1 MKIKPEVATIL
12 GVVLMGMVSSK
23 KKKGSRSKQ
32 PIPQQKTPVS
42 QHNPLPTYRYWG
54 DFELEYP
61 SLDWSDGDHEAVDPH
76 DIDVGEEYW
85 NMDDQEKRLLAT
97 QYGIDRELMD
107 KFDIRGKWPS
117 IQRILSHIQ
126 DTHYNL
132 ETEVREM
139 GWWDIAQDDE
149 WFLAQ
154 MVENLVDDEQIKII
168 LAQTNIV
175 DPQEVQERVQDQGK
189 SEEEVRYQI
198 AEEEMGELTAMIRRN
213 ELGMDSLPNDLF
225 DAEDIINHYGVWTVL
240 VGDDCDGFR
249 KKQLIQDYQNI
260 EGLDGS
266 PFHFDIYSIKGDL
279 GEEDIQRLL
288 FMFISE
294 EYVGSVEDV
303 TFTGIGPWPPTE
315 SEGEKGIKSKRQV
328 ALRRR

>member
-1 MKIKPEVATIL
+1 MQNEEKMKIKPEVATIL

-32 PIPQQKTPVS
+32 PIPQQKIPVS
-42 QHNPLPTYRYWG
+42 QHNPLPVYRYWG
-54 DFELEYP
+54 NFELEYP
-61 SLDWSDGDHEAVDPH
+61 NLDWSDGDHEAADPH

-85 NMDDQEKRLLAT
+85 NMDDQEKRLLTT
-97 QYGIDRELMD
+97 QYGIDSELMD

-126 DTHYNL
+126 DHSYKL

-149 WFLAQ
+149 WFLAK
-154 MVENLVDDEQIKII
+154 MVENLVDDEQIEII

-198 AEEEMGELTAMIRRN
+198 AEEEMSELTAMIRRK

-240 VGDDCDGFR
+240 VGDD
-249 KKQLIQDYQNI
+249 
-260 EGLDGS
+260 
-266 PFHFDIYSIKGDL
+266 
-279 GEEDIQRLL
+279 
-288 FMFISE
+288 
-294 EYVGSVEDV
+294 
-303 TFTGIGPWPPTE
+303 
-315 SEGEKGIKSKRQV
+315 
-328 ALRRR
+328 